1 MRRRRLAWLGGLLAV
16 AGIVAVLAA
25 LLPSPEPDRS
35 EELQPGEVQVY
46 EPPKPIRLTPRMRR
60 EVDATI
66 DEFVRAAVLRRD
78 LARSWELAASE
89 LRVGSSRS
97 EWMRGELPV
106 YPYPAD
112 PKRTAWELDYAD
124 EVEVALNV
132 TLVPR
137 RGEREP
143 PEVFG
148 VSLEPAGSGKE
159 RRWLVAAWFP
169 RGSVSQPPPAAAETA
184 VEPGAPP
191 TEESEAL
198 RRASEGQIDRIWWL
212 VPAGILAL
220 IVLGPLG
227 YFAALRLRAALR
239 RSTG

>member
-1 MRRRRLAWLGGLLAV
+1 MA
-16 AGIVAVLAA
+16 AGIVAVLVA

-35 EELQPGEVQVY
+35 EELQPGEAQVY

-60 EVDATI
+60 EVDATV
-66 DEFVRAAVLRRD
+66 DEFVRAAVLRGD
-78 LARSWELAASE
+78 LARSWELAASD

-137 RGEREP
+137 KGEREP

-148 VSLEPAGSGKE
+148 VSLEPS
-159 RRWLVAAWFP
+159 RSRL
-169 RGSVSQPPPAAAETA
+169 QPPRRPSNRARRQRRSRKRSAA
-184 VEPGAPP
+184 
-191 TEESEAL
+191 
-198 RRASEGQIDRIWWL
+198 RA
-212 VPAGILAL
+212 
-220 IVLGPLG
+220 
-227 YFAALRLRAALR
+227 RA
-239 RSTG
+239 RSTGSGGSCLPASSR